1 MQSKHLFYSFKG
13 GKQQQAE
20 IKLFAHES
28 MQQALQQVQQICNDT
43 QKKKFSDLFSL
54 LDSNEEPDDS
64 SNRRPSGRGSKR
76 TAKRPAASNQR
87 GRQANKEESEEESSE
102 EEVIIKQRT
111 AKKRRKATLVGSDTE
126 WCEMDLML
134 MYAKRRDGSLSFQP
148 AGFILWLY
156 SRGKGPFSN
165 KLLHSFF
172 VFRKRK

>member
-1 MQSKHLFYSFKG
+1 LSSANSPGKRKRTTMNSLSAATGFKAAPTPG
-13 GKQQQAE
+13 SGVDSSIEMMLTHMEVLRMCLSANLLAKSGKQQQAE

-126 WCEMDLML
+126 
-134 MYAKRRDGSLSFQP
+134 
-148 AGFILWLY
+148 
-156 SRGKGPFSN
+156 
-165 KLLHSFF
+165 
-172 VFRKRK
+172 